1 MAGAASALRD
11 LLREQPEHVEA
22 RTSMAQALY
31 GMGDADGAIEEL
43 RAVLRQAP
51 DAGRARLALA
61 AALTAK
67 QDWAGARAE
76 LEEALRRDPELTQA
90 YYTLGLVRYTQG
102 DLAGAIDAYR
112 RVLARDPGQTD
123 ARYNLGLMLKL
134 AHRDAEA
141 AGELLS
147 AARSGVP
154 RAQYFVGTAYATG
167 AGVERNL
174 PLGLEWWFRAAE
186 QGVAQADEALAQI
199 RAVARGRGRRGTL
212 DRSGA
217 EAAFREF
224 RERMWTAFPE
234 VPRSGA
240 ESLGARLLQDGRARD
255 AIPVL
260 IREALAL
267 DESVEP
273 ALESLYEVGA
283 PPQVAPHDA
292 RILQYLHTAAGE
304 GRVPARIALAR
315 IYGHG
320 LGVPQD
326 LSRAIAWLRPLPGDE
341 AQRLLR
347 ELTGAPTGAS
357 APARR

>member
-1 MAGAASALRD
+1 
-11 LLREQPEHVEA
+11 
-22 RTSMAQALY
+22 MAQALY

-51 DAGRARLALA
+51 DANRARLALA

-67 QDWAGARAE
+67 QDWTAARAE
-76 LEEALRRDPELTQA
+76 LEEALRRDPGLTQA
-90 YYTLGLVRYTQG
+90 HYTLGLVRYTQG

-134 AHRDAEA
+134 AHRDAES
-141 AGELLS
+141 AGELLG
-147 AARSGVP
+147 AARAGVP

-167 AGVERNL
+167 AGLERNL
-174 PLGLEWWFRAAE
+174 SLGLEWWLRAAE
-186 QGVAQADEALAQI
+186 QGVAQADEALAQM
-199 RAVARGRGRRGTL
+199 RAVARGRGRRGSV
-212 DRSGA
+212 DRAGA
-217 EAAFREF
+217 EAAFREL
-224 RERMWTAFPE
+224 RARMWSAFPE
-234 VPRSGA
+234 LSRTGA
-240 ESLGARLLQDGRARD
+240 ESLGARLLADGRARE
-255 AIPVL
+255 AVAVL

-267 DESVEP
+267 DESAEP
-273 ALESLYEVGA
+273 VLESLYEGGA
-283 PPQVAPHDA
+283 PPDVAPHDP

-304 GRVPARIALAR
+304 GRVPARLALAR
-315 IYGHG
+315 IYGRG

-326 LSRAIAWLRPLPGDE
+326 LPRATAWLRPLPGEE

-347 ELTGAPTGAS
+347 DLTGAP